1 MTTLP
6 HLIEYKGVPCTG
18 LFGQLIAEHIVED
31 AEVIKKWKGSVLF
44 KLPGDTKAICGVC
57 IYQLLAKFE
66 DTKGINRRKVIQWPK
81 KKVQKHNDLIKIH
94 RKLQIEQ
101 HDSHKK
107 PGVSSAAP
115 ER

>member
-1 MTTLP
+1 VYFYLP

-44 KLPGDTKAICGVC
+44 KLPGDKKAICGVC

-66 DTKGINRRKVIQWPK
+66 DTKGINQKVNRLAFYSQVKSPRMTASLH
-81 KKVQKHNDLIKIH
+81 Q
-94 RKLQIEQ
+94 E
-101 HDSHKK
+101 
-107 PGVSSAAP
+107 
-115 ER
+115 ERLGL